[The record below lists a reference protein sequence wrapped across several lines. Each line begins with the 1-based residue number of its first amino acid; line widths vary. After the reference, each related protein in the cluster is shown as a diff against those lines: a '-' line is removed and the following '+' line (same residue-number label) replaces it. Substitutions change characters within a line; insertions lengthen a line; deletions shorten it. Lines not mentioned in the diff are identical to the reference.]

1 MPRARCSPASLG
13 RRQATRILIAMS
25 QLRRLR
31 LPEQLPEPISH
42 FTDAV
47 VADGWLWISGVI
59 AVDKDGNLVGGDDV
73 VAQTQRVFENI
84 KAVLDAADAGFEDVV
99 KVTVYLRRIED
110 RAAINTVRRRFFGES
125 RPASTLVEV
134 SALAVAEALVE
145 VEAVA
150 RLPKS

>member
-1 MPRARCSPASLG
+1 
-13 RRQATRILIAMS
+13 MS

-47 VADGWLWISGVI
+47 AADGWLWISGMI

-99 KVTVYLRRIED
+99 KVTVYLRRIGD

-134 SALAVAEALVE
+134 SALALAEALVE

-150 RLPKS
+150 RLPK

>member
-1 MPRARCSPASLG
+1 
-13 RRQATRILIAMS
+13 MS

-31 LPEQLPEPISH
+31 LPEQTPEPISH

-47 VADGWLWISGVI
+47 IADGWLWISGMI
-59 AVDKDGNLVGGDDV
+59 AVDKDGKLVGGDDV

-84 KAVLDAADAGFEDVV
+84 KAALDAAGAGFEDVV
-99 KVTVYLRRIED
+99 KVTVYLRRIGD

-134 SALAVAEALVE
+134 SALALADALVE

>member
-1 MPRARCSPASLG
+1 MTLE
-13 RRQATRILIAMS
+13 RI
-25 QLRRLR
+25 R

-47 VADGWLWISGVI
+47 VADGWLWMSGII
-59 AVDKDGNLVGGDDV
+59 AVDKDGKLVGGDDV

-84 KAVLDAADAGFEDVV
+84 RAVLKAAGADFEDVV

-110 RAAINTVRRRFFGES
+110 RAAINAVRRRFFGES

>member
-1 MPRARCSPASLG
+1 MTLK
-13 RRQATRILIAMS
+13 RI
-25 QLRRLR
+25 R

-47 VADGWLWISGVI
+47 VADGWLWMSGII
-59 AVDKDGNLVGGDDV
+59 AVDKDGTLVGGDDV

-84 KAVLDAADAGFEDVV
+84 SAVLKAAGADFEDVV

-110 RAAINTVRRRFFGES
+110 RAAINSVRRRFFGES

-150 RLPKS
+150 RLPKP

>member
-1 MPRARCSPASLG
+1 MTLE
-13 RRQATRILIAMS
+13 RI
-25 QLRRLR
+25 R

-47 VADGWLWISGVI
+47 VADGWLWMSGII
-59 AVDKDGNLVGGDDV
+59 AVDKDGKLVGGDDV

-84 KAVLDAADAGFEDVV
+84 SAVLKAAGADFEDVV

-110 RAAINTVRRRFFGES
+110 RAAINAVRRRFFGES

>member
-1 MPRARCSPASLG
+1 MTLE
-13 RRQATRILIAMS
+13 RI
-25 QLRRLR
+25 R

-47 VADGWLWISGVI
+47 VADGWLWMSGII
-59 AVDKDGNLVGGDDV
+59 AVDKDGKLVGGDDV

-84 KAVLDAADAGFEDVV
+84 SAVLKAAGADFEDVV
-99 KVTVYLRRIED
+99 KVTVYLRRIND
-110 RAAINTVRRRFFGES
+110 RAAINAVRRRFFGES